1 MAGEINF
8 GLVDPSGPAKIF
20 QSYRQGELDQ
30 NALALQQQ
38 QIQHAQTANELS
50 KYQLSSAKRTDE
62 QQNALNEMVKQG
74 FDPANPEHVNKLYSF
89 GPAGQA
95 LAKTIAEQRKSEL
108 DITKGKGE
116 IRDKNQKFRQ
126 DSLRNIARNPSDE
139 NVIAWGQDAVI
150 EGAMTEDQMVAA
162 VNQMLKMPPAERKA
176 FAESQGITAGEIST
190 AATAKAG
197 QDITIRG
204 QDITA
209 ATAKAGQE
217 VTRRG
222 QNITAGTAAERLKFD
237 KDQATA
243 TDDVTFSPE
252 AITNAAARYNVDG
265 TLPPM
270 GMGKQG
276 ATGRAKILNEAARLA
291 GLTGDTA
298 EEQRIRQV
306 ANKASATA
314 LTALTKQEAA
324 VNAFEKTFNRNA
336 DMVTELATKRDQTG
350 MPFAQKWIQAGK
362 RATGN
367 DPELLAYD
375 SAIKGT
381 LNEYTKIVS
390 GSMGNTQAA
399 VSEIERV
406 TKLLNSAQTA
416 DQINAAIKMMK
427 IETENRRIGFKEEK
441 AVLTESM
448 KAPKPGKV
456 VQWKDL
462 P

>member
-1 MAGEINF
+1 MAGELNF
-8 GLVDPSGPAKIF
+8 GLIDPSGPAKIF

-108 DITKGKGE
+108 DITKNKGE

-126 DSLRNIARNPSDE
+126 DSLRNIARNPSNE

-150 EGAMTEDQMVAA
+150 EGAMTEDQMMAA
-162 VNQMLKMPPAERKA
+162 VNGMLKMPPAERKA

-190 AATAKAG
+190 AQTSTLNRTSQEETARLNRESTAETAKLNRQSVA
-197 QDITIRG
+197 T
-204 QDITA
+204 TA
-209 ATAKAGQE
+209 A
-217 VTRRG
+217 
-222 QNITAGTAAERLKFD
+222 NRLKFD
-237 KDQATA
+237 KEQATA
-243 TDDVTFSPE
+243 SDDVTFTPE
-252 AITNAAARYNVDG
+252 AISNAAARYNVDG

-291 GLTGDTA
+291 GATGDTA
-298 EEQRIRQV
+298 EEQRIRQI
-306 ANKASATA
+306 ANKASSTA

-336 DMVTELATKRDQTG
+336 DMVAELATKRDQTG

-416 DQINAAIKMMK
+416 EQINAAIRMMK
-427 IETENRRIGFKEEK
+427 TETENRRIGFKEEK
-441 AVLTESM
+441 AVLTDSM
-448 KAPKPGKV
+448 KTPKAGKV
-456 VQWKDL
+456 VKWGDL
-462 P
+462 K

>member
-8 GLVDPSGPAKIF
+8 GLVDPNGPAKIF

-38 QIQHAQTANELS
+38 QVQHAQTQNELA
-50 KYQLSSAKRTDE
+50 KYTLASAKRTDE

-95 LAKTIAEQRKSEL
+95 LAKTIMEQRKSEVG
-108 DITKGKGE
+108 ITKDKGE

-126 DSLRNIARNPSDE
+126 DSLRNIAKNPSNE
-139 NVIAWGQDAVI
+139 NIIAWGQDAVI
-150 EGAMTEDQMVAA
+150 EGAMTEEQSIAA
-162 VNQMLKMPPAERKA
+162 INAMLKMPPAERQA
-176 FAESQGITAGEIST
+176 FAERQGITAGEIST
-190 AATAKAG
+190 AQTSTLNRTSQEKTARLNRESSVEIA
-197 QDITIRG
+197 RLNRNS
-204 QDITA
+204 TA
-209 ATAKAGQE
+209 ATAA
-217 VTRRG
+217 
-222 QNITAGTAAERLKFD
+222 NRLKFD
-237 KDQATA
+237 KDQAA
-243 TDDVTFSPE
+243 AGDE
-252 AITNAAARYNVDG
+252 AIITDEAIANAAARYNIDG

-270 GMGKQG
+270 GMGKTG
-276 ATGRAKILNEAARLA
+276 AAGRAKILNEAARLA
-291 GLTGDTA
+291 GASGDTA
-298 EEQRIRQV
+298 EEQRIRQI
-306 ANKASATA
+306 ANKASSTA

-324 VNAFEKTFNRNA
+324 VSAFERTFNKNA
-336 DMVTELATKRDQTG
+336 DMVSDMAAKRDQTG
-350 MPFAQKWIQAGK
+350 MPIAQKWIQAGK

-406 TKLLNSAQTA
+406 TKLLNSAQTTE
-416 DQINAAIKMMK
+416 QIQAALRMMK
-427 IETENRRIGFKEEK
+427 AETVNRMEGFKEEK
-441 AVLTESM
+441 QVLTQGM
-448 KAPKPGKV
+448 KSANSKGGKV

>member
-8 GLVDPSGPAKIF
+8 GLLDANGPAKIF

-62 QQNALNEMVKQG
+62 QQNALNGMVKQG

-95 LAKTIAEQRKSEL
+95 LAKTIMEQRKSEL
-108 DITKGKGE
+108 DITKNKGE

-126 DSLRNIARNPSDE
+126 DSLRNIARNPSNE

-162 VNQMLKMPPAERKA
+162 VNQMLKMPPTERKA

-190 AATAKAG
+190 AQTSTLNRESTAETAKLNRESTAETAKLNR
-197 QDITIRG
+197 QSVAT
-204 QDITA
+204 TA
-209 ATAKAGQE
+209 A
-217 VTRRG
+217 
-222 QNITAGTAAERLKFD
+222 NRLRFD

-243 TDDVTFSPE
+243 SDDVTFSPE

-270 GMGKQG
+270 GMGKSG

-291 GLTGDTA
+291 GVSGDTA

-306 ANKASATA
+306 ANKASAAA

-416 DQINAAIKMMK
+416 EQINAAIKMMK
-427 IETENRRIGFKEEK
+427 TETENRKIGFKEEK

-448 KAPKPGKV
+448 KAPKTGKV